1 MSAEF
6 EEFRMGHL
14 VRTAEVW
21 KRLTELGATE
31 ESKLDFDFQ
40 FSAKNK
46 NSIEALKSELADYS
60 LEISSKGFFQKA
72 FTISGS
78 SGPINWSE
86 EQLLKWTDYLIQV
99 GHEAGCKFEGCGA
112 SAPQQ

>member
-1 MSAEF
+1 VSAEF

-46 NSIEALKSELADYS
+46 NSVEALKSELADYS

-99 GHEAGCKFEGCGA
+99 GQEAGCKFEGCGA